1 MASVTL
7 ENIPD
12 DLLQRLKRSAEQSGR
27 SLSSEAILRLER
39 ALAAESA
46 GGAAARLERI
56 REVRRK
62 ASGVY
67 LTDADLR
74 AARDEGRP

>member
-12 DLLQRLKRSAEQSGR
+12 DLLQRLKQSAEQSGR

-39 ALAAESA
+39 GLAAEPA
-46 GGAAARLERI
+46 AAAARLKRI

>member
-7 ENIPD
+7 GNVPD
-12 DLLQRLKRSAEQSGR
+12 DLLQRLRRSAEQSGR

-39 ALAAESA
+39 GHAAESI
-46 GGAAARLERI
+46 GVAARLERI

-62 ASGVY
+62 ASGVF
-67 LTDADLR
+67 LTDADF
-74 AARDEGRP
+74 EGRTR